1 VDKTDTATPKYHFKI
16 HTNTFR
22 SLTAG
27 VEEDTNETSQQ
38 SGKWW
43 IFHKNDPG
51 TQNIKAKNGSLKNEC
66 LKTDILCSLVFHHYC
81 FQVAITFGQLFFTK
95 SLNKGTEL

>member
-1 VDKTDTATPKYHFKI
+1 MDKTDTATPKYHFKI
-16 HTNTFR
+16 HANTFR

-43 IFHKNDPG
+43 IFHKNDP
-51 TQNIKAKNGSLKNEC
+51 EC
-66 LKTDILCSLVFHHYC
+66 LKTDILCSVVFHHDC
-81 FQVAITFGQLFFTK
+81 FQVAITFGRLFVTK